1 MFDGSRLVSFD
12 LAFWYSEGP
21 VDGSSALETYRAILK
36 EEPSAT
42 NPSVAVSEFLADLV
56 KVFPDLTEENADSS
70 PWMSPLY
77 FSDAF
82 VVASISWSR
91 QQVMA
96 TALAALARKHG
107 LVCYDPQAEAVIP

>member
-1 MFDGSRLVSFD
+1 MSFD
-12 LAFWYSEGP
+12 LAFWYSVDP
-21 VDGSSALETYRAILK
+21 VDGTSALGTYRAILD
-36 EEPSAT
+36 EVPEAAAP
-42 NPSVAVSEFLADLV
+42 NVAVSDFLADVV
-56 KVFPDLTEENADSS
+56 KVFPDLTEENMDGS

-96 TALAALARKHG
+96 RALAALARKHG
-107 LVCYDPQAEAVIP
+107 LVCFDPQAESIIS

>member
-1 MFDGSRLVSFD
+1 
-12 LAFWYSEGP
+12 
-21 VDGSSALETYRAILK
+21 
-36 EEPSAT
+36 
-42 NPSVAVSEFLADLV
+42 
-56 KVFPDLTEENADSS
+56 
-70 PWMSPLY
+70 MSPLY

-107 LVCYDPQAEAVIP
+107 LVCYDPQAEVVIP

>member
-1 MFDGSRLVSFD
+1 MSFN
-12 LAFWYSEGP
+12 LAFWYSEDP
-21 VDGSSALETYRAILK
+21 VDGSSALETYRAILN

-42 NPSVAVSEFLADLV
+42 NPSAAISEFLADLI
-56 KVFPDLTEENADSS
+56 KVFPDLTEENAESS

-91 QQVMA
+91 QQVM
-96 TALAALARKHG
+96 TRALAALARKHG
-107 LVCYDPQAEAVIP
+107 LVCYDPQAEAVIS